1 MSAPRLQL
9 DFVQRRSLGG
19 AIGFTVAA
27 LGVLCLAGV
36 LAQRHE
42 LAARRAG
49 LELRSAALA
58 ERANH
63 GRAPQS
69 VAGLDAQN
77 AEKTMRELG
86 TPWSLLLAQL
96 ESASGDTASD
106 VAVLSV
112 EPDHAKHR
120 VKVTAEARD
129 LERALSY
136 VQRLRKAPNLRYPML
151 DSHELRTDDKDR
163 PVRFQVSADWSD
175 AT

>member
-9 DFVQRRSLGG
+9 DFVQRRSRGG
-19 AIGFTVAA
+19 AVGIAVATV
-27 LGVLCLAGV
+27 GVLSLAAV
-36 LAQRHE
+36 LVQRHE
-42 LAARRAG
+42 LTARLAG
-49 LELRSAALA
+49 LELRNSELA

-63 GRAPQS
+63 GRSPQS
-69 VAGLDAQN
+69 VGGLDSQN
-77 AEKTMRELG
+77 AEKTVRELG
-86 TPWSLLLAQL
+86 TPWSQLLAQL
-96 ESASGDTASD
+96 ETASSD
-106 VAVLSV
+106 TENEVAVLAV

-129 LERALSY
+129 LDRALSY

-151 DSHELRTDDKDR
+151 DSHELRTEDANH